1 MCLGDETEE
10 IERSSDRIAEVSR
23 GRSSRWSNDHPG
35 RAGKPAYRAKGRTAN
50 EPGVEHSRDEHRRQ
64 TSPDRGPA
72 GRAKAEKPLGSSQRA
87 EQSPASTTNKG

>member
-35 RAGKPAYRAKGRTAN
+35 RSGKPDHRAKGRTVKNWVEGQTGNSEDSRKLAKTRPDTEVN
-50 EPGVEHSRDEHRRQ
+50 TEGVR
-64 TSPDRGPA
+64 
-72 GRAKAEKPLGSSQRA
+72 
-87 EQSPASTTNKG
+87 

>member
-35 RAGKPAYRAKGRTAN
+35 QSVKADHRAKGRT
-50 EPGVEHSRDEHRRQ
+50 VEKLSGKEKDNGEDSRNPTR
-64 TSPDRGPA
+64 T
-72 GRAKAEKPLGSSQRA
+72 GRAWK
-87 EQSPASTTNKG
+87 